1 MKHLFMTIAMAA
13 ALTACGHRASTDS
26 GVEADSVSIDSTV
39 VANEVALLKTDSIDI
54 ELTDTMA
61 DVHVSVDWP
70 VEGNDT
76 LLQGIRQYILKQL
89 GIKKCTDIKAE
100 IKKVAKTQYH
110 ELKTQWQEDRECRG
124 EDMGMI
130 YSSYQRIS
138 VDEESDTYVTYSYCT
153 EGFTG
158 GAHGYATA
166 TGITISKAT
175 GKEIG
180 YESEYNANTMTFSIK
195 HQNLFRSTKS
205 AGLYKLIK
213 EGVKDYFSDLEDH
226 RISDEELADVL
237 QNVPDVNHIPVP
249 QFPPTFT
256 KNGLVFLYQQYEI
269 GPYAV
274 GMPNFSCRVRKVE
287 RGKRKEKREKLAT
300 EGVTSF
306 SYFIYRSR

>member
-26 GVEADSVSIDSTV
+26 GVDADSVSIDSTA
-39 VANEVALLKTDSIDI
+39 VANETALLKTDSIGI
-54 ELTDTMA
+54 ELTDTM
-61 DVHVSVDWP
+61 VEVRVSVDWP
-70 VEGNDT
+70 VAGNDT

-274 GMPNFSCRVRKVE
+274 GMPNFCIPYKKV
-287 RGKRKEKREKLAT
+287 LPYLT
-300 EGVTSF
+300 EEAAALVE
-306 SYFIYRSR
+306 

>member
-1 MKHLFMTIAMAA
+1 MAA
-13 ALTACGHRASTDS
+13 ALTACGHRAPTDS

-39 VANEVALLKTDSIDI
+39 VANEVALLKTDSSDI

-274 GMPNFSCRVRKVE
+274 GMPNFCIPYKKV
-287 RGKRKEKREKLAT
+287 LPYLT
-300 EGVTSF
+300 EEAAALVE
-306 SYFIYRSR
+306 

>member
-1 MKHLFMTIAMAA
+1 V
-13 ALTACGHRASTDS
+13 D
-26 GVEADSVSIDSTV
+26 ADSVSIDSTV

-274 GMPNFSCRVRKVE
+274 GMPNFCIPYKKV
-287 RGKRKEKREKLAT
+287 LPYLT
-300 EGVTSF
+300 EEAAALVE
-306 SYFIYRSR
+306 

>member
-1 MKHLFMTIAMAA
+1 MTIAMAA

-26 GVEADSVSIDSTV
+26 GVDADSVSIDSTA
-39 VANEVALLKTDSIDI
+39 VANETALLKTDSIGI
-54 ELTDTMA
+54 ELTDTM
-61 DVHVSVDWP
+61 VEVRVSVDWP
-70 VEGNDT
+70 VAGNDT

-274 GMPNFSCRVRKVE
+274 GMPNFCIPYKKV
-287 RGKRKEKREKLAT
+287 LPYLT
-300 EGVTSF
+300 EEAAALVE
-306 SYFIYRSR
+306 

>member
-195 HQNLFRSTKS
+195 HQNLLRSTKS

-274 GMPNFSCRVRKVE
+274 GMPNFCIPYKKV
-287 RGKRKEKREKLAT
+287 LPYLT
-300 EGVTSF
+300 EEAAALVE
-306 SYFIYRSR
+306 